1 MSVLAILLHPGSFR
15 GETSN
20 CAPRSW
26 RQARRTPSR
35 PHQLDVRRVWRLL
48 ADELYP
54 RVLSSNG
61 PRFSAPPDDAR
72 YLALRQLAPGL
83 PFSGDGGE
91 PRRSKYRNTRR
102 DTHHRARRIRI
113 ADEKERLPVARSRAR
128 LMSDVAWTVAHAC
141 RSARP
146 HDGDYFA
153 RRYLAQR
160 LPLQRSSQDWWRS
173 PEVCKGRRNAHVGV
187 GLITIAHHEKNLMV
201 LLPSW
206 PACL

>member
-1 MSVLAILLHPGSFR
+1 MNCTRECSKQVGR
-15 GETSN
+15 TS
-20 CAPRSW
+20 A
-26 RQARRTPSR
+26 
-35 PHQLDVRRVWRLL
+35 H
-48 ADELYP
+48 
-54 RVLSSNG
+54 
-61 PRFSAPPDDAR
+61 PDDTR

-102 DTHHRARRIRI
+102 DTHRRARRIRI
-113 ADEKERLPVARSRAR
+113 ADEKEGLPVARSRAR

>member
-1 MSVLAILLHPGSFR
+1 MPPECPSSGSVATASAVEQRAALQRTRTMLAILPFGS
-15 GETSN
+15 S
-20 CAPRSW
+20 
-26 RQARRTPSR
+26 
-35 PHQLDVRRVWRLL
+35 
-48 ADELYP
+48 
-54 RVLSSNG
+54 
-61 PRFSAPPDDAR
+61 
-72 YLALRQLAPGL
+72 PGL

-102 DTHHRARRIRI
+102 DTHRRARRIRI
-113 ADEKERLPVARSRAR
+113 ADEKQGLPVATSRAR

>member
-1 MSVLAILLHPGSFR
+1 M
-15 GETSN
+15 N
-20 CAPRSW
+20 CTRECCRAAGRASK
-26 RQARRTPSR
+26 
-35 PHQLDVRRVWRLL
+35 H
-48 ADELYP
+48 
-54 RVLSSNG
+54 
-61 PRFSAPPDDAR
+61 PDDAR
-72 YLALRQLAPGL
+72 YLALRQLTPGL

-102 DTHHRARRIRI
+102 DTHRRARRIRI
-113 ADEKERLPVARSRAR
+113 ADEKEGLPVARSRAR

-160 LPLQRSSQDWWRS
+160 LPLHRSSQDWWRS

>member
-1 MSVLAILLHPGSFR
+1 MGRA
-15 GETSN
+15 
-20 CAPRSW
+20 
-26 RQARRTPSR
+26 
-35 PHQLDVRRVWRLL
+35 
-48 ADELYP
+48 
-54 RVLSSNG
+54 
-61 PRFSAPPDDAR
+61 SAHPDDAR

-91 PRRSKYRNTRR
+91 PRRSKYR
-102 DTHHRARRIRI
+102 IRI
-113 ADEKERLPVARSRAR
+113 ADEKQGLPVATSRAR

>member
-1 MSVLAILLHPGSFR
+1 MTTFLDLISSMRRMTASPVNCTREWAAPQRTRTMLAI
-15 GETSN
+15 
-20 CAPRSW
+20 
-26 RQARRTPSR
+26 
-35 PHQLDVRRVWRLL
+35 
-48 ADELYP
+48 
-54 RVLSSNG
+54 
-61 PRFSAPPDDAR
+61 
-72 YLALRQLAPGL
+72 L

-113 ADEKERLPVARSRAR
+113 ADEKEGLPVARSRAR

>member
-1 MSVLAILLHPGSFR
+1 MAASAGM
-15 GETSN
+15 N
-20 CAPRSW
+20 CTRECSKQVGRA
-26 RQARRTPSR
+26 
-35 PHQLDVRRVWRLL
+35 
-48 ADELYP
+48 
-54 RVLSSNG
+54 
-61 PRFSAPPDDAR
+61 SAHPDDAR

-102 DTHHRARRIRI
+102 DTHRRARRIRI
-113 ADEKERLPVARSRAR
+113 ADEKEGLPVSRSRAR
-128 LMSDVAWTVAHAC
+128 LMSDVAWTIAHAC

-173 PEVCKGRRNAHVGV
+173 PEVCKGGRNAHVGV
-187 GLITIAHHEKNLMV
+187 GLITIAHDEKNLMV

>member
-1 MSVLAILLHPGSFR
+1 M
-15 GETSN
+15 
-20 CAPRSW
+20 
-26 RQARRTPSR
+26 
-35 PHQLDVRRVWRLL
+35 D
-48 ADELYP
+48 LYP
-54 RVLSSNG
+54 RVLSSSG
-61 PRFSAPPDDAR
+61 PRLAHPDDAR

-102 DTHHRARRIRI
+102 DTHRRARRIRI
-113 ADEKERLPVARSRAR
+113 ADEKEGLPVARSRAR

-160 LPLQRSSQDWWRS
+160 LPL
-173 PEVCKGRRNAHVGV
+173 
-187 GLITIAHHEKNLMV
+187 
-201 LLPSW
+201 
-206 PACL
+206 

>member
-1 MSVLAILLHPGSFR
+1 MRTTFS
-15 GETSN
+15 TS
-20 CAPRSW
+20 S
-26 RQARRTPSR
+26 ARCKRMAASRTSCTR
-35 PHQLDVRRVWRLL
+35 ECCRA
-48 ADELYP
+48 AD
-54 RVLSSNG
+54 LSSKH
-61 PRFSAPPDDAR
+61 PDDAR

-102 DTHHRARRIRI
+102 DTHRRARRIRI
-113 ADEKERLPVARSRAR
+113 ADEKEGLPVARWRAR
-128 LMSDVAWTVAHAC
+128 LMSDVAWIVAHAC

-160 LPLQRSSQDWWRS
+160 LPLQRSSQDWRRS

-201 LLPSW
+201 LLRPVELVGRR
-206 PACL
+206 AMLKKLVHR

>member
-1 MSVLAILLHPGSFR
+1 MSRPPFLA
-15 GETSN
+15 
-20 CAPRSW
+20 
-26 RQARRTPSR
+26 ARRRASPAFRSSSR
-35 PHQLDVRRVWRLL
+35 TRLRQHRSELAEPVGGWRLL
-48 ADELYP
+48 PDELYP
-54 RVLSSNG
+54 RVGRASVH
-61 PRFSAPPDDAR
+61 PDDAR
-72 YLALRQLAPGL
+72 YPALRQLAPGL

-91 PRRSKYRNTRR
+91 PRGSKYRNTRR
-102 DTHHRARRIRI
+102 DTHRRARRIRI
-113 ADEKERLPVARSRAR
+113 ADEKEGLPVARSRAR

-153 RRYLAQR
+153 RRYFAQR

-173 PEVCKGRRNAHVGV
+173 PEVCKGRPNAHVGV